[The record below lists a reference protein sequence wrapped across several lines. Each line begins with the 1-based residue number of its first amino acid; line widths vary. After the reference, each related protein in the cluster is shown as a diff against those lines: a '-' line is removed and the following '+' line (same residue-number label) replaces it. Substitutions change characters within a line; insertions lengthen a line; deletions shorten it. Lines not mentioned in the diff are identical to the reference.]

1 MRQNVDICAVFPDN
15 MENFGEIV
23 PVPKLSL
30 AFPISPWYG
39 RVGLTRSGGPLRS
52 ARQIPAEENPE
63 DCQAQREKFLINQ
76 LVGDFAN

>member
-1 MRQNVDICAVFPDN
+1 MRQNVDICAVFPGN

-30 AFPISPWYG
+30 AFPTSPWYG

-52 ARQIPAEENPE
+52 ARQIPAEENPYSLLTK
-63 DCQAQREKFLINQ
+63 AAA
-76 LVGDFAN
+76 V

>member
-1 MRQNVDICAVFPDN
+1 

-39 RVGLTRSGGPLRS
+39 RVGLARSGGPLRS
-52 ARQIPAEENPE
+52 ARQIPAEENPYSLLTK
-63 DCQAQREKFLINQ
+63 AAA
-76 LVGDFAN
+76 V